1 MLFSRN
7 VEVAEH
13 VNREGFIYQPEC
25 LNEEQSWELLKLK
38 AVPRGYHRGRY
49 FTCIYYVSFTI
60 VHIGRHLF
68 QRIKFKNIIENVQF
82 NDTRSVSTQMIY
94 VKLIV

>member
-49 FTCIYYVSFTI
+49 FTCIYYVSFI
-60 VHIGRHLF
+60 RYNFV
-68 QRIKFKNIIENVQF
+68 
-82 NDTRSVSTQMIY
+82 NDS
-94 VKLIV
+94 KLAITN